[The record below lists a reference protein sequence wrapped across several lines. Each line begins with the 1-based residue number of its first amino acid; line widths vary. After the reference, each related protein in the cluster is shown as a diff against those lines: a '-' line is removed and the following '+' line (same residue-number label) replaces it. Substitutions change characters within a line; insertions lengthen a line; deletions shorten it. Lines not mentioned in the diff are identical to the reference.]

1 MPEPI
6 RQYLFS
12 ERQIRMAFVL
22 GTIGMVA
29 VLVAILLLATSKP
42 QGSLVPLDTA
52 AFDQQVAAATTALAG
67 YEELGDGRARID
79 IDHAMQLVV
88 ERGVGNPG
96 FVALGAA
103 PAAAAATPAPPS
115 DAAAP
120 GDAGAPADAG
130 DAGGDAGAPAAQ
142 AGADLPDGAAVFTAV
157 CLACHQAN
165 AQGIPGAFPPLADG
179 HAVELYAAD
188 RDYPILV
195 VLYGLQGQIEVAGV
209 TYNSVMT
216 PQLQLEDA
224 EIAAVLN
231 HVMTSF
237 GNEATLPEDFAPYTV
252 EDVTAQRNLML
263 MSNEI
268 HDRRVEIGLP

>member
-12 ERQIRMAFVL
+12 ERQVRMAVVL

-42 QGSLVPLDTA
+42 QGNLVPLDTS
-52 AFDQQVAAATTALAG
+52 AFDQQVAAATSLLEG
-67 YEELGDGRARID
+67 YEDLGDGRARID
-79 IDHAMQLVV
+79 IDDAMQLVV
-88 ERGVGNPG
+88 ERGVVNPG
-96 FVALGAA
+96 FVVAGAAAA
-103 PAAAAATPAPPS
+103 PAAAAAPSTPAEGAVEG
-115 DAAAP
+115 AAA
-120 GDAGAPADAG
+120 GADQAGAPAD
-130 DAGGDAGAPAAQ
+130 GAPVAQ
-142 AGADLPDGAAVFTAV
+142 AADLPDGAAVFNTV

-165 AQGIPGAFPPLADG
+165 AQGIPGAFPPLSDG
-179 HAVELYAAD
+179 HAAELYVAD

-195 VLYGLQGQIEVAGV
+195 VLYGLQGPIEVAGL

-216 PQLQLEDA
+216 PQLQLDDG

-237 GNEATLPEDFAPYTV
+237 GNEAALPEDFAPYTV
-252 EDVTAQRNLML
+252 EDVAAQRDLML

>member
-1 MPEPI
+1 MPEPT

-12 ERQIRMAFVL
+12 ERQVRMAFVL
-22 GTIGMVA
+22 GTLGMVA

-42 QGSLVPLDTA
+42 QGSLVPLDTT
-52 AFDQQVAAATTALAG
+52 AFDQQVVAATSALEG
-67 YEELGDGRARID
+67 YEDLGDGRARID

-88 ERGVGNPG
+88 ERGVVNPG
-96 FVALGAA
+96 FVPVGAA
-103 PAAAAATPAPPS
+103 PTAAATPAAPS
-115 DAAAP
+115 
-120 GDAGAPADAG
+120 DAGAPAAAG
-130 DAGGDAGAPAAQ
+130 AAGGDAGAPAAQ
-142 AGADLPDGAAVFTAV
+142 ADADLPDGAAVFTAV
-157 CLACHQAN
+157 CSACHQAN

-179 HAVELYAAD
+179 HATELYVAD

-195 VLYGLQGQIEVAGV
+195 VLYGLQGPIEVAGV

-231 HVMTSF
+231 HVLTSF
-237 GNEATLPEDFAPYTV
+237 GNEATLPEDFAPYAV
-252 EDVTAQRNLML
+252 EDVAAQRDLML